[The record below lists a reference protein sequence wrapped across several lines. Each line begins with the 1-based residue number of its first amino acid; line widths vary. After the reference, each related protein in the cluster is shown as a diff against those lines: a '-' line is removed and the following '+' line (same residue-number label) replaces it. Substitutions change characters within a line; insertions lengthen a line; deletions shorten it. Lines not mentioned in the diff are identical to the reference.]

1 MKGSDDM
8 DETRFRL
15 VAQEVKVLKGPCA
28 AVMGV
33 VEGSSISVDD
43 YMCRS
48 TSGGRAVTARVE
60 GIMAAP
66 GLELRTAQPGKAVWL
81 MLRGCGAKQI
91 RIGDVLEPPTS
102 GRRRHSTTIEAL
114 TVILGILLIA
124 NLINIVV
131 CLAMGWR
138 DNISALLR
146 HSLILAA
153 INIPMLFAVTGW
165 DLLSR
170 RRWKQKQRR
179 DDWDTDFQVLKCAPA
194 AYQLLI
200 LPAALTAVIGV
211 YLCQCAVTEPHELWA
226 FWSSGELKKY
236 LLMLAGLDLLFIG
249 CFLHSSW
256 RKVFYS
262 RHLLRVVSFGLAR
275 DIPWTQVR
283 SLHLIQDKRRTRVI
297 LETAEKR
304 ITLRSDTLTD
314 GWGDFV
320 DFALTL
326 ARERNIPYK
335 FQQVQSAKRTRRSKR
350 K

>member
-1 MKGSDDM
+1 M

-15 VAQEVKVLKGPCA
+15 VAQEVKALKGPCA
-28 AVMGV
+28 AVTGI
-33 VEGSSISVDD
+33 VEGGSISVND
-43 YMCRS
+43 YVCLN
-48 TSGGRAVTARVE
+48 THGGKTIKARVE
-60 GIMAAP
+60 GIMAAS

-81 MLRGCGAKQI
+81 MLRGRRAKQLQ
-91 RIGDVLEPPTS
+91 RGDVLEPPTS

-114 TVILGILLIA
+114 TVILSILLIA
-124 NLINIVV
+124 NLINIAIS
-131 CLAMGWR
+131 LAMGWK

-153 INIPMLFAVTGW
+153 INIPMLLAVTGW

-211 YLCQCAVTEPHELWA
+211 YLCQCAVKEPHTLWA
-226 FWSSGELKKY
+226 FWSGGELKKY
-236 LLMLAGLDLLFIG
+236 LLMLAGIDLLFIG

-283 SLHLIQDKRRTRVI
+283 SLHLIQDKRRTRMI

-320 DFALTL
+320 DFALT
-326 ARERNIPYK
+326 AAKERNIPYK
-335 FQQVQSAKRTRRSKR
+335 LQQVQSAKRTRRSKR
-350 K
+350 E

>member
-1 MKGSDDM
+1 M
-8 DETRFRL
+8 
-15 VAQEVKVLKGPCA
+15 
-28 AVMGV
+28 
-33 VEGSSISVDD
+33 
-43 YMCRS
+43 
-48 TSGGRAVTARVE
+48 
-60 GIMAAP
+60 
-66 GLELRTAQPGKAVWL
+66 
-81 MLRGCGAKQI
+81 
-91 RIGDVLEPPTS
+91 
-102 GRRRHSTTIEAL
+102 
-114 TVILGILLIA
+114 ILSILLIA
-124 NLINIVV
+124 NLINIAIS
-131 CLAMGWR
+131 LAMGWK

-153 INIPMLFAVTGW
+153 INIPMLLAVTGW

-211 YLCQCAVTEPHELWA
+211 YLCQCAVKEPHTLWA
-226 FWSSGELKKY
+226 FWSGGELKKY
-236 LLMLAGLDLLFIG
+236 LLMLAGIDLLFIG

-283 SLHLIQDKRRTRVI
+283 SLHLIQDKRRTRMI

-320 DFALTL
+320 DFALT
-326 ARERNIPYK
+326 AAKERNIPYK
-335 FQQVQSAKRTRRSKR
+335 LQQVQSAKRTSCLLYTSRCV
-350 K
+350 

>member
-15 VAQEVKVLKGPCA
+15 VAQEVKALKGPCA
-28 AVMGV
+28 AVTGI
-33 VEGSSISVDD
+33 VEGGSISVND
-43 YMCRS
+43 YVCRNS
-48 TSGGRAVTARVE
+48 AGGKIIRARVE
-60 GIMAAP
+60 GIMAAS

-81 MLRGCGAKQI
+81 MLRGRGAKQLQ
-91 RIGDVLEPPTS
+91 RGDVLEPPTS

-114 TVILGILLIA
+114 TVILSILLIA
-124 NLINIVV
+124 NLINIAIS
-131 CLAMGWR
+131 LAMGWK

-153 INIPMLFAVTGW
+153 INIPMLLAVTGW

-211 YLCQCAVTEPHELWA
+211 YLCQCAVKEPHTLWA
-226 FWSSGELKKY
+226 FWSGGELKKY
-236 LLMLAGLDLLFIG
+236 LLMLAGIDLLFIG

-283 SLHLIQDKRRTRVI
+283 SLHLIQDKRRTRMI

-320 DFALTL
+320 DFALT
-326 ARERNIPYK
+326 AAKERNIPYK
-335 FQQVQSAKRTRRSKR
+335 LQQVQSAKRTRRSKR
-350 K
+350 E

>member
-1 MKGSDDM
+1 M

-15 VAQEVKVLKGPCA
+15 VVQEVKALKGPCA

-33 VEGSSISVDD
+33 VEGGSISVDD
-43 YMCRS
+43 YMCLN
-48 TSGGRAVTARVE
+48 TSGGKTIKARVE
-60 GIMAAP
+60 GIMSAFR
-66 GLELRTAQPGKAVWL
+66 LELRTAQPGKAVWL
-81 MLRGCGAKQI
+81 MLRGRRAKQI
-91 RIGDVLEPPTS
+91 RRGDVLEPPAT
-102 GRRRHSTTIEAL
+102 GRRRHSTTIEVL
-114 TVILGILLIA
+114 TVILSILLIA
-124 NLINIVV
+124 NLINIVIS
-131 CLAMGWR
+131 LAMGWKE
-138 DNISALLR
+138 NISALLR
-146 HSLILAA
+146 YSLILAA
-153 INIPMLFAVTGW
+153 IKIPMFLAVTGW
-165 DLLSR
+165 DFLSR
-170 RRWKQKQRR
+170 WRWKKKLRR

-211 YLCQCAVTEPHELWA
+211 YLCQCAVKEPHTLWA
-226 FWSSGELKKY
+226 FWSGGELKKY
-236 LLMLAGLDLLFIG
+236 LLMLAGIDLLFIG

-283 SLHLIQDKRRTRVI
+283 SLHLIQDKRRTRMI

-320 DFALTL
+320 DFALTA
-326 ARERNIPYK
+326 ARERNISYK

-350 K
+350 E

>member
-15 VAQEVKVLKGPCA
+15 VAQEVKALKGPCA
-28 AVMGV
+28 AVTGI
-33 VEGSSISVDD
+33 VEGGSISVND
-43 YMCRS
+43 YVCRNS
-48 TSGGRAVTARVE
+48 AGGKIIRARVE
-60 GIMAAP
+60 GIMAAS

-81 MLRGCGAKQI
+81 MLRGRGAKQLQ
-91 RIGDVLEPPTS
+91 RGDVLEPPTS

-114 TVILGILLIA
+114 TVILSILLI
-124 NLINIVV
+124 NIAIS
-131 CLAMGWR
+131 LAMGWK

-153 INIPMLFAVTGW
+153 INIPMLLAVTGW

-211 YLCQCAVTEPHELWA
+211 YLCQCAVKEPHTLWA
-226 FWSSGELKKY
+226 FWSGGELKKY
-236 LLMLAGLDLLFIG
+236 LLMLAGIDLLFIG

-283 SLHLIQDKRRTRVI
+283 SLHLIQDKRRTRMI

-320 DFALTL
+320 DFALT
-326 ARERNIPYK
+326 AAKERNIPYK
-335 FQQVQSAKRTRRSKR
+335 LQQVQSAKRTRRSKR
-350 K
+350 E

>member
-15 VAQEVKVLKGPCA
+15 VVRGVRPMNGPCA
-28 AVMGV
+28 AVMGI

-48 TSGGRAVTARVE
+48 TPGGKTVRARLE
-60 GIMAAP
+60 RIMAAS
-66 GLELRTAQPGKAVWL
+66 GLELRTAQPEKAVCL
-81 MLRGCGAKQI
+81 MLRGRGAKQI

-102 GRRRHSTTIEAL
+102 GRRRHSTTIEVL
-114 TVILGILLIA
+114 TVILSILLIA
-124 NLINIVV
+124 NLINIAIS
-131 CLAMGWR
+131 LAMGWK
-138 DNISALLR
+138 DNISILLR
-146 HSLILAA
+146 YSLILAA
-153 INIPMLFAVTGW
+153 IKIPMFLAVTGW
-165 DLLSR
+165 DHLSR
-170 RRWKQKQRR
+170 WRWKQKQRR
-179 DDWDTDFQVLKCAPA
+179 DDWDTEFQVLKCTSE
-194 AYQLLI
+194 AYQFLI
-200 LPAALTAVIGV
+200 LPVVLTAAMGV
-211 YLCQCAVTEPHELWA
+211 MLYQCAVDDPHELWD
-226 FWSSGELKKY
+226 FWSSGGLKKY

-262 RHLLRVVSFGLAR
+262 QHLLRVVSFGLAR
-275 DIPWTQVR
+275 DTPWTQIR
-283 SLHLIQDKRRTRVI
+283 SLHLTQEKRRTRMI

-304 ITLRSDTLTD
+304 ISLRSDTLTD

-326 ARERNIPYK
+326 AKERNIPYK
-335 FQQVQSAKRTRRSKR
+335 LQQVQSTKRSKR

>member
-15 VAQEVKVLKGPCA
+15 VAQEVKALKGPCA
-28 AVMGV
+28 AVTGI
-33 VEGSSISVDD
+33 VEGGSISVND
-43 YMCRS
+43 YVCLN
-48 TSGGRAVTARVE
+48 THGGKTIKARVE
-60 GIMAAP
+60 GIMAAS

-81 MLRGCGAKQI
+81 MLRGRRAKQLQ
-91 RIGDVLEPPTS
+91 RGDVLEPPTS

-114 TVILGILLIA
+114 TVILSILLIA
-124 NLINIVV
+124 NLINIAIS
-131 CLAMGWR
+131 LAMGWK

-153 INIPMLFAVTGW
+153 INIPMLLAVTGW

-211 YLCQCAVTEPHELWA
+211 YLCQCAVKEPHTLWA
-226 FWSSGELKKY
+226 FWSGGELKKY
-236 LLMLAGLDLLFIG
+236 LLMLAGIDLLFIG

-275 DIPWTQVR
+275 DTPWTQIR
-283 SLHLIQDKRRTRVI
+283 SLHLIQEKRRTRMI

-320 DFALTL
+320 DFALT
-326 ARERNIPYK
+326 AAKERNIPYK
-335 FQQVQSAKRTRRSKR
+335 LQQVQSAKRTRRSKR
-350 K
+350 E

>member
-1 MKGSDDM
+1 M

-15 VAQEVKVLKGPCA
+15 VVQNVKVLKGPCA

-33 VEGSSISVDD
+33 VEGGIISVND
-43 YMCRS
+43 YVCWN
-48 TSGGRAVTARVE
+48 THGGKTIKARVE
-60 GIMAAP
+60 GIMAAS
-66 GLELRTAQPGKAVWL
+66 GLELRTAQPGKAVGL
-81 MLRGCGAKQI
+81 MLRGHGAKQI

-124 NLINIVV
+124 NLINIAV

-179 DDWDTDFQVLKCAPA
+179 DDWDTEFQVLKCAPA

-200 LPAALTAVIGV
+200 LPAALTVVVGV
-211 YLCQCAVTEPHELWA
+211 LLCQCAVDDPHELWD
-226 FWSSGELKKY
+226 FWSSGGLKKY

-262 RHLLRVVSFGLAR
+262 QHLLRVVSFGLAR
-275 DIPWTQVR
+275 DTPWIQIR
-283 SLHLIQDKRRTRVI
+283 SLHLIQEKRRTRMI

-326 ARERNIPYK
+326 AKEHNIPYEL
-335 FQQVQSAKRTRRSKR
+335 QQVQSAKRTRRFKR

>member
-15 VAQEVKVLKGPCA
+15 VAQEVKALKGPCA
-28 AVMGV
+28 AVTGI
-33 VEGSSISVDD
+33 VEGGSVSVND
-43 YMCRS
+43 YVCLN
-48 TSGGRAVTARVE
+48 THGGKTIKARVE
-60 GIMAAP
+60 GIMAAS

-81 MLRGCGAKQI
+81 MLRGRRAKQLQ
-91 RIGDVLEPPTS
+91 RGDVLEPPTS

-114 TVILGILLIA
+114 TVILSILLIA
-124 NLINIVV
+124 NLINIAIS
-131 CLAMGWR
+131 LAMGWK

-153 INIPMLFAVTGW
+153 INIPMLLAVTGW

-211 YLCQCAVTEPHELWA
+211 YLCQCAVKEPHTLWA
-226 FWSSGELKKY
+226 FWSGGELKKY
-236 LLMLAGLDLLFIG
+236 LLMLAGIDLLFIG

-283 SLHLIQDKRRTRVI
+283 SLHLIQDKRRTRMI

-320 DFALTL
+320 DFALT
-326 ARERNIPYK
+326 AAKERNIPYK
-335 FQQVQSAKRTRRSKR
+335 LQQVQSAKRTRRSKR
-350 K
+350 E

>member
-1 MKGSDDM
+1 MN
-8 DETRFRL
+8 
-15 VAQEVKVLKGPCA
+15 GPCA

-33 VEGSSISVDD
+33 VEGSSISVND

-48 TSGGRAVTARVE
+48 TPGGKAVKTRVE
-60 GIMAAP
+60 GIMAAT

-81 MLRGCGAKQI
+81 MLRGRGAKQLQ
-91 RIGDVLEPPTS
+91 RGDVLKPPTS
-102 GRRRHSTTIEAL
+102 GRRRHSTTIEVL
-114 TVILGILLIA
+114 TVILSILLIA
-124 NLINIVV
+124 NLINIAV
-131 CLAMGWR
+131 CLAMRWN
-138 DNISALLR
+138 DNISVLFR

-153 INIPMLFAVTGW
+153 INIPMLLAVTGW

-179 DDWDTDFQVLKCAPA
+179 DDWDTEFRVLKCSSA
-194 AYQLLI
+194 AYQFLI
-200 LPAALTAVIGV
+200 LPAALTVVVGV
-211 YLCQCAVTEPHELWA
+211 LLCQCAVDDPYELWD
-226 FWSSGELKKY
+226 FWSTGGLKKY
-236 LLMLAGLDLLFIG
+236 LWMLAVIDLLFIG

-275 DIPWTQVR
+275 NTPWTQIR
-283 SLHLIQDKRRTRVI
+283 SLHLIQEERRTRMI
-297 LETAEKR
+297 LETAERR
-304 ITLRSDTLTD
+304 IVLRSDTLTD
-314 GWGDFV
+314 GWGDFA

-335 FQQVQSAKRTRRSKR
+335 LQQVQSAKRARLLKR